1 MTKYS
6 ESDLAKLRKIREEN
20 PEFAATLDEFRKQFP
35 GMKITYLK
43 AGDVE
48 FGTPSPRGVVPC
60 IDPKHLP
67 KETLVTIPQ
76 NKELSVYERAVIA
89 KQQALKGKR
98 R

>member
-1 MTKYS
+1 
-6 ESDLAKLRKIREEN
+6 
-20 PEFAATLDEFRKQFP
+20 
-35 GMKITYLK
+35 
-43 AGDVE
+43 
-48 FGTPSPRGVVPC
+48 VVPC